1 MPRDTAGLL
10 PLQLVEAG
18 PVFQD
23 AVAREQP
30 SFARADRADIPAIRI
45 LRRIIILITIPT
57 RKRVTRLRRR
67 LLSGP
72 LSQSPLRRRRVPDL

>member
-18 PVFQD
+18 PVSQD
-23 AVAREQP
+23 AVAREQL
-30 SFARADRADIPAIRI
+30 SFARADRADMPAVRI

-57 RKRVTRLRRR
+57 
-67 LLSGP
+67 
-72 LSQSPLRRRRVPDL
+72 QE